1 MSELGSSKLIA
12 VANLVDDPN
21 KEEEEEE
28 KKNGK
33 STCKEKSSFFRIKSI
48 SLYARL
54 IIKECKN

>member
-21 KEEEEEE
+21 KEEEEE
-28 KKNGK
+28 KKKWKVN
-33 STCKEKSSFFRIKSI
+33 KEKSSFFRIKSI